1 MADNDSATQ
10 GQENKLDET
19 TRKYAAKYDAFAQS
33 CSGNAI
39 LGFVKF
45 EKNIVPYTLQIVFV
59 LSVLLA
65 WVVGIAAIFGAG
77 PLGEGPFFSRLL
89 LGIILVVAAP
99 FVLHYLLEIIKY
111 VFFAI
116 AVPLWDKLVIRYA
129 VNLVPEFFP
138 FMLERTMKSIDIV
151 LDGYVVVIMA
161 VAGALKGVV
170 WLPRAL
176 CQRLEKWCDKDKS
189 AS

>member
-77 PLGEGPFFSRLL
+77 PLG
-89 LGIILVVAAP
+89 
-99 FVLHYLLEIIKY
+99 
-111 VFFAI
+111 
-116 AVPLWDKLVIRYA
+116 
-129 VNLVPEFFP
+129 
-138 FMLERTMKSIDIV
+138 
-151 LDGYVVVIMA
+151 
-161 VAGALKGVV
+161 
-170 WLPRAL
+170 
-176 CQRLEKWCDKDKS
+176 
-189 AS
+189 